1 MSKKTDKG
9 VETITTIPE
18 EISLEKAVAA
28 KNIKAINDLVP
39 DISSITPGLL
49 RDAVQAQDPQVIEA
63 LLKNVSK
70 EEFIGKP
77 ELMKELI
84 DINRAEDIKYILA
97 DILKMEARDINQCR
111 ITAPGCPEGGYT
123 VFEYTMLNKSRDP
136 EKYLPHIESAFELM
150 DLGASSAI
158 RVGVDIDINKSI
170 ASQRP
175 ETNGHTPL
183 TYCIS
188 RGSTTAV
195 RALVDE
201 AVANPNVQ
209 SEKFGLPLSVALLNL
224 AFGINAAEKEKIAQT
239 QSSQMAH
246 TLISRGADINQ
257 ELVSTSKVKTPEY
270 VRLQTEA
277 QKLRGEIEGYEAAQ
291 KRIIGPKEK
300 ELIRLSEKDLRE
312 AEKELAKASELE
324 KSEAQKKVDGIKGEI
339 QQIKEE
345 IQNLKQSEKFLDLEN
360 QITRAKGSLK
370 DNLRS
375 TDILRQEGRDFNI
388 TETRTTI
395 VDALKKGRP
404 REGNRKD
411 PVLVLHGMLSDF
423 QTKTKAINE
432 QLKIVEENA
441 GKINSSSPFKAVKA
455 HRHLVKEAAK
465 TSEKILDEMLKESRV
480 HLEPLS
486 EKVQKIRHE
495 ADRAKELRQ
504 EIGHAVGL
512 GGRIMNKSITPE
524 VAAQARDIGDSISTV
539 PTTKPRSSP
548 VSPKGPDKGTLG
560 R

>member
-1 MSKKTDKG
+1 
-9 VETITTIPE
+9 
-18 EISLEKAVAA
+18 
-28 KNIKAINDLVP
+28 
-39 DISSITPGLL
+39 
-49 RDAVQAQDPQVIEA
+49 
-63 LLKNVSK
+63 
-70 EEFIGKP
+70 
-77 ELMKELI
+77 
-84 DINRAEDIKYILA
+84 
-97 DILKMEARDINQCR
+97 
-111 ITAPGCPEGGYT
+111 
-123 VFEYTMLNKSRDP
+123 MLNKSRDP

-201 AVANPNVQ
+201 AGANPNVQ

-257 ELVSTSKVKTPEY
+257 ELISTSKVKTPEY

-345 IQNLKQSEKFLDLEN
+345 IQNLKQSKKFLDLEN